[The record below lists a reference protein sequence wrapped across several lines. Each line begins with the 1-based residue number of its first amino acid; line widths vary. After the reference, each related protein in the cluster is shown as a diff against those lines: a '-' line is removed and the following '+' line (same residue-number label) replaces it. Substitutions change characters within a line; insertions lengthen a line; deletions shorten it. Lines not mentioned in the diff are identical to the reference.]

1 MVRMVRMVPMVMSA
15 TAAKLQGPFAC
26 IARALRRASYAG
38 KCPADV
44 GVMSGQ
50 HH

>member
-1 MVRMVRMVPMVMSA
+1 MVRMVPMVMSA
-15 TAAKLQGPFAC
+15 TAAKLQGPFAR
-26 IARALRRASYAG
+26 IARTLRRAFYGIEYTAG
-38 KCPADV
+38 V